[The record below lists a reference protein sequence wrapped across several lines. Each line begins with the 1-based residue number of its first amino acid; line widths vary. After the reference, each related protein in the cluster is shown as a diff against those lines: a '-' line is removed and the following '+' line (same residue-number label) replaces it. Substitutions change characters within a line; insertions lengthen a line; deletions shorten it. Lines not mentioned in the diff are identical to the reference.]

1 MNTYACRYKS
11 VAIWFGV
18 AILCLSLIFNAF
30 SFLVAYP
37 YYKIETGM
45 SEDQVA
51 KIFGESYPLVDQAEK
66 PSLCAA
72 NLWHK
77 DCVALESSGAT
88 YFLTFKVYFDTYAI
102 IGFRDKKVTYKGM
115 GDA

>member
-1 MNTYACRYKS
+1 MNTYARRYKS

-37 YYKIETGM
+37 YYKIEIGM
-45 SEDQVA
+45 SEDQVV
-51 KIFGESYPLVDQAEK
+51 KIFGESYPLVDRAER
-66 PSLCAA
+66 PSLCAM
-72 NLWHK
+72 NVWHG
-77 DCVALESSGAT
+77 DCQSARVSGAT

-102 IGFRDKKVTYKGM
+102 IGFKDKKVTYKEM